1 MKKTAPPIIVSVN
14 LDSSK
19 EILWG
24 AITEPAQMKKWFF
37 ENIPDFQ
44 AHIGFETSFVVENEG
59 RTFTHQWKITEVIP
73 QQSIT
78 YSWRYAEYPGDSF
91 VTFVIEEVDGQV
103 RLSVRCD
110 VIEDFPDSIP
120 EFRRESCIGGW
131 EYFLGERL
139 KAYL

>member
-78 YSWRYAEYPGDSF
+78 YSWRYSEYPGDSF
-91 VTFVIEEVDGQV
+91 VALPLP
-103 RLSVRCD
+103 R
-110 VIEDFPDSIP
+110 P
-120 EFRRESCIGGW
+120 
-131 EYFLGERL
+131 
-139 KAYL
+139 K

>member
-1 MKKTAPPIIVSVN
+1 MKKTEPPIIVSVK
-14 LDSSK
+14 LHTSK

-24 AITEPAQMKKWFF
+24 AITELEQMTKWFF

-44 AHIGFETSFVVENEG
+44 AQVGFETSFLVENEG

-73 QQSIT
+73 QQSIS

-91 VTFVIEEVDGQV
+91 VTFSLEETEGQIM
-103 RLSVRCD
+103 LSVRCD
-110 VIEDFPDSIP
+110 VIEDFPEDIP

-131 EYFLGERL
+131 EYFLCESL
-139 KAYL
+139 QAYL